1 MQIHQLV
8 QQGQVAF
15 HPHQLKI
22 HKDHSLIH
30 RPIHNRNNNISL
42 HIQAVLPIHNLLIHN
57 QEVMVGAD
65 ITGLPV
71 VVVQVHPEVPD
82 VKYQKQ

>member
-1 MQIHQLV
+1 MVMQVHQLV
-8 QQGQVAF
+8 QQGQVGY

-22 HKDHSLIH
+22 HKDHSQIH

-42 HIQAVLPIHNLLIHN
+42 RIPAVLLTHN
-57 QEVMVGAD
+57 QGAMAAAD